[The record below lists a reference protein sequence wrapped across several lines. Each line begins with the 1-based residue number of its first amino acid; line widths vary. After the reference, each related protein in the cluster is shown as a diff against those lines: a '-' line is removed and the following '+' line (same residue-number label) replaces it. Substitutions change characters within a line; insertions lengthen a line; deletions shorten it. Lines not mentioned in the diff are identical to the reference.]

1 MAHGTSARW
10 RAPGHSWRVRRCA
23 GGQPR
28 LPGMSD
34 HASGPDPVPIAFGP
48 QICADLGQGGEREW
62 LLADG
67 RGGYAM
73 GTVSGLRTRRYH
85 GLLAVTTAMPV
96 RMLAVAAV
104 DPVVLLPGGDVHLG
118 VHEWRGGAVSPTGHL
133 LLESFDLTDGIPRW
147 RWRFGETVLERELA
161 VRHGEASVAVV
172 LRLLAG
178 PRVRVAAEVLC
189 TWRDSH
195 GERYGNGP
203 LDVQPV
209 AEGFE
214 LPGAYRVRGP
224 GYEAGGAWFRGVH
237 MRAEAA
243 RGLSPEEDLWYA
255 GRFTADLSAGETLEV
270 AAWAP
275 EPARTPPPAPRVVV
289 AEARQRAATLVA
301 DAPLTDPVGARLVLA
316 ADAFVVDVA
325 GHTEVV
331 AGYPWFGAWSRDTM
345 TSYEGLFLDTGRPAE
360 GAALLRH
367 YASVVSEGMLANT
380 ADTGTLEYNTADA
393 TLWFVHALG
402 RHVERTGDD
411 GLGSDLLPVVDAIL
425 AAHLAGTRYGIG
437 VDPADGLL
445 RQGQPGYAL
454 TWMDARVDGNPVT
467 QRAGKAVELNALWL
481 RDLAVAGRLRI
492 RAGRSGDELERLGR
506 QARDSFVARFLR
518 GDGGLLDVVDG
529 PAGDEA
535 ATRPNMLLAA
545 SLPDPVLADPGVVHA
560 VAPLLTPL
568 GLRSLAPDAPG
579 YRGRHRGGPAERDSA
594 YHQGTV
600 WPWLLGPYVDAAVRT
615 GTPVGDPLAGLERH
629 LSEWGL
635 GSVSETAD
643 GDPPHAGTGCPFQ
656 AWSVA
661 ETLRSWRVLHG
672 APSATAGALPRPR
685 SAPSAPAEPVIR
697 RG

>member
-1 MAHGTSARW
+1 
-10 RAPGHSWRVRRCA
+10 
-23 GGQPR
+23 
-28 LPGMSD
+28 MSEP
-34 HASGPDPVPIAFGP
+34 SSRPVPVPIAFGP
-48 QICADLGQGGEREW
+48 QICADLDQGGQREW

-85 GLLAVTTAMPV
+85 GLLTVATRLPV

-104 DPVVLLPGGDVHLG
+104 DPVVLLPGGDVNLG

-133 LLESFDLTDGIPRW
+133 LLESFDLTDGLPRW
-147 RWRFGETVLERELA
+147 RWRVGETVLEREIA
-161 VRHGEASVAVV
+161 VRHGAASVAVV

-178 PRVRVAAEVLC
+178 PPVRVAAEVLC

-195 GERYGNGP
+195 GERYGDGP
-203 LDVQPV
+203 LDLHPV
-209 AEGFE
+209 ADGFE
-214 LPGAYRVRGP
+214 LPGAFRVRGP
-224 GYEAGGAWFRGVH
+224 GYETGGAWYRGVH
-237 MRAEAA
+237 TRAEAA
-243 RGLSPEEDLWYA
+243 RGLNPDEDLWYA
-255 GRFTADLSAGETLEV
+255 GRFTADLSVGDTLEV
-270 AAWAP
+270 AAWSP
-275 EPARTPPPAPRVVV
+275 EHVPAAPAPPHVVV
-289 AEARQRAATLVA
+289 AEARQRAAMLVSG
-301 DAPLTDPVGARLVLA
+301 APVTDPVAARLVLA
-316 ADAFVVDVA
+316 ADAFVLDA
-325 GHTEVV
+325 ARHPDVV

-367 YASVVSEGMLANT
+367 HASVVSEGMLANT

-402 RHVERTGDD
+402 RHVERTGDE
-411 GLGSDLLPVVDAIL
+411 GLGSDLLPVVDGIV

-445 RQGQPGYAL
+445 RQGQPGFAL
-454 TWMDARVDGNPVT
+454 TWMDARVDGIPVT

-481 RDLAVAGRLRI
+481 RDLAVTGRLRS
-492 RAGRSGDELERLGR
+492 RAGRPADDLDRLR
-506 QARDSFVARFLR
+506 RRARDSFARFLR

-579 YRGRHRGGPAERDSA
+579 YRGRHRGGPAERDAA

-615 GTPVGDPLAGLERH
+615 GTPVGDPLAGLVRH

-643 GDPPHAGTGCPFQ
+643 GDPPHGGTGCPFQ

-661 ETLRSWRVLHG
+661 ETLRGWQVLHG
-672 APSATAGALPRPR
+672 AATSTAGAVPRPR
-685 SAPSAPAEPVIR
+685 SAPPAPAEPLIR

>member
-1 MAHGTSARW
+1 MSA
-10 RAPGHSWRVRRCA
+10 APA
-23 GGQPR
+23 GPTP
-28 LPGMSD
+28 L
-34 HASGPDPVPIAFGP
+34 PIAFGP

-62 LLADG
+62 LLPDG

-85 GLLAVTTAMPV
+85 GLLTVTTGLPV
-96 RMLAVAAV
+96 RMLGVAAV

-133 LLESFDLTDGIPRW
+133 LLESFDLTDGLPRW
-147 RWRFGETVLERELA
+147 RWRLGETVLEREIA
-161 VRHGEASVAVV
+161 VRHGEAAVAVV

-195 GERYGNGP
+195 GERYGDGP
-203 LDVQPV
+203 LDVHPV

-224 GYEAGGAWFRGVH
+224 GYEAGGTWFRGVH
-237 MRAEAA
+237 ARAEAA
-243 RGLSPEEDLWYA
+243 RGLNPEEDLWWA
-255 GRFTADLSAGETLEV
+255 GRFTADLSVGETLEV

-275 EPARTPPPAPRVVV
+275 EHVQAPPPAPHVVV
-289 AEARQRAATLVA
+289 AEARQRAAKLVS
-301 DAPLTDPVGARLVLA
+301 DALVTDPVGARLALA

-325 GHTEVV
+325 GHPDVV

-402 RHVERTGDD
+402 RHVERTGDE
-411 GLGSDLLPVVDAIL
+411 GLGSDLLPVVDAIV

-437 VDPADGLL
+437 ADPADGLL
-445 RQGQPGYAL
+445 RQGEPGYAL
-454 TWMDARVDGNPVT
+454 TWMDARVDGVPVT

-481 RDLAVAGRLRI
+481 RALAVAGRLRS
-492 RAGRSGDELERLGR
+492 RAGGPADELERLRRRAHG
-506 QARDSFVARFLR
+506 SFVVRFLR
-518 GDGGLLDVVDG
+518 GDGGLFDVVDG

-545 SLPDPVLADPGVVHA
+545 SLPDPVA
-560 VAPLLTPL
+560 
-568 GLRSLAPDAPG
+568 
-579 YRGRHRGGPAERDSA
+579 RGPERRA
-594 YHQGTV
+594 CG
-600 WPWLLGPYVDAAVRT
+600 
-615 GTPVGDPLAGLERH
+615 GTPAHPAR
-629 LSEWGL
+629 
-635 GSVSETAD
+635 TAE
-643 GDPPHAGTGCPFQ
+643 PCSRRA
-656 AWSVA
+656 
-661 ETLRSWRVLHG
+661 R
-672 APSATAGALPRPR
+672 LPRPPPRRPGGARLRLPPGHRLALAARTVRRRRRAHRDAGRRPAGRPGAPPRR
-685 SAPSAPAEPVIR
+685 SGGSARSRRPPTATLRTGGRAARSRPGRSPRRCAAGACCTGSPRRPDAQPRPGPAPSAPAEPLIR